1 MSRDEESVLSP
12 SPKTFHKPHDEGE
25 GYEEKL
31 KSAKLDYET
40 LGTSAR
46 KLSAQYHIPRNKLNK
61 IIKLENWTKYGSSQ
75 GSAKNKMAQTAPHA
89 DIFGTI
95 AKRKMQEVREELGEH
110 YSQVDEPLIIVFA
123 KTFERYI
130 DLERTLMNEGEVLE
144 SEKTGGK
151 YLNPTFTA
159 LQAVQKS
166 LLTYANQLGLSMT
179 SRKLLGIKLGGRD
192 KKSEKS
198 LFDIASDIN
207 SMSVEI

>member
-1 MSRDEESVLSP
+1 MSKEQNP
-12 SPKTFHKPHDEGE
+12 SLPTPLTSFHKPHDEGV
-25 GYEEKL
+25 GYEERL
-31 KSAKLDYET
+31 ENAKLDYET

-46 KLSAQYHIPRNKLNK
+46 KLSAEYRIPRNKLNK
-61 IIKLENWTKYGSSQ
+61 IIKSDEWLKYGSSQ
-75 GSAKNKMAQTAPHA
+75 SSAKSKTASTAPHA
-89 DIFGTI
+89 DIFGAI

-130 DLERTLMNEGEVLE
+130 DLERTLINEGEVLS

-159 LQAVQKS
+159 LQAVQKT

-179 SRKLLGIKLGGRD
+179 SRKLLGIKLGGAD
-192 KKSEKS
+192 KKSEMS